1 MNPSWKKTTITMQ
14 NSIKKVSNKKSNTL
28 EIIEVLILKSKSRI
42 KKLNRKKYKLLRL
55 PKILSPIHRI
65 YVFKDN
71 FYLYLLRSNLYRI
84 LDKSI
89 KAPIVRKLIKFEILK
104 APKGTFS
111 EFVRLF
117 NDLKEELYRISDI
130 EYYNPIYVIE

>member
-1 MNPSWKKTTITMQ
+1 MQ
-14 NSIKKVSNKKSNTL
+14 TSIKKASNKKSNTL
-28 EIIEVLILKSKSRI
+28 EIIEALISKSKGRI
-42 KKLNRKKYKLLRL
+42 KKLNRKKCKILRL
-55 PKILSPIHRI
+55 PKILSPIYRI

-71 FYLYLLRSNLYRI
+71 LYLYLLRNNLYRI
-84 LDKSI
+84 LDKFI
-89 KAPIVRKLIKFEILK
+89 KDTVVRELIKLEILK

-117 NDLKEELYRISDI
+117 NDLKEELHRISNI

>member
-1 MNPSWKKTTITMQ
+1 MQ
-14 NSIKKVSNKKSNTL
+14 NSIEKANNKKSNTL
-28 EIIEVLILKSKSRI
+28 EIIEALISKSKGRI
-42 KKLNRKKYKLLRL
+42 KKLNRKKYQILRL
-55 PKILSPIHRI
+55 PKILSHIYRI

-71 FYLYLLRSNLYRI
+71 LYLYLLRNNLYRI

-89 KAPIVRKLIKFEILK
+89 KDPLVRELIKLEILK

-111 EFVRLF
+111 EFVCLF

-130 EYYNPIYVIE
+130 EYYHSIYIIE